1 MTPLRFLLVTCALLV
16 LPALPAA
23 AAELVMVEQD
33 GCAWCEAWDE
43 EIGSIYDRTPEGRL
57 APLRRVDIH
66 EPLPSDLSFI
76 GGLVFTPTFVL
87 VDGDREIGRINGYPG
102 EDFFWGLLHELLA
115 KLPGAPGLPLGDVI
129 EETRSGT
136 TGGSSTK
143 G

>member
-1 MTPLRFLLVTCALLV
+1 MTPLRFLLVTCALLA

-23 AAELVMVEQD
+23 AAELVMVEQE

-129 EETRSGT
+129 EETGSGT